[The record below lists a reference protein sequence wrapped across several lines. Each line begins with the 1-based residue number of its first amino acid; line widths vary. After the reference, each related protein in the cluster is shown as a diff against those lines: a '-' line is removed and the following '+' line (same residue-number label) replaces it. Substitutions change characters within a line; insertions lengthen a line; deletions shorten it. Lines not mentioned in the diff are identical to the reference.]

1 MRQETMNFGRHV
13 LEIDSYEN
21 DAEGQAC
28 RLQRRISAYF
38 LIQLYWRRYT
48 GPLHLIMLSGMN

>member
-1 MRQETMNFGRHV
+1 MNFGRHV

-28 RLQRRISAYF
+28 RWQRRISAYF
-38 LIQLYWRRYT
+38 LIQLDWRRYT